1 VRGKRGV
8 DKGRNISRGFWG
20 GGLHLP
26 LSLDV
31 SVSMEHSEGLL
42 GTNRGVNT
50 SRNSVGHDT
59 AGVCAGWTGA
69 VRQL

>member
-1 VRGKRGV
+1 MLIRG
-8 DKGRNISRGFWG
+8 NISRGFWG

-42 GTNRGVNT
+42 GTNRGVDT
-50 SRNSVGHDT
+50 SRNIVLGVILWACVLVGLVLCT
-59 AGVCAGWTGA
+59 NFKAP
-69 VRQL
+69 